1 MGNSSTDHPG
11 SSSFIVIVG
20 GLRLVSSS
28 PTTHRPVTR
37 AHETS
42 STANEPLAMLE
53 LPSSVA
59 YASHAACVRTA
70 WRTKLESEQSRKGSE
85 KQNRILPRKRSSHFI
100 VRECWPLSSGVRVE
114 EWGLNSPS
122 RFEPALDSVGP
133 YRCARAKPRKC
144 I

>member
-42 STANEPLAMLE
+42 STANAPLAMLE

-59 YASHAACVRTA
+59 CASHAACVRTA
-70 WRTKLESEQSRKGSE
+70 RGQVRIRTEQKGLRE
-85 KQNRILPRKRSSHFI
+85 TEQNICPGKEVPTLLC
-100 VRECWPLSSGVRVE
+100 V
-114 EWGLNSPS
+114 
-122 RFEPALDSVGP
+122 SVGP
-133 YRCARAKPRKC
+133 CPAGSGSRCGV
-144 I
+144 